1 MSSDDD
7 RERTD
12 DILDETVE
20 RRSGLERRSLTLLG
34 LLKGGFTPRRRY
46 GRRTGEEDGLVDW
59 HEPDLLFLAF
69 TILLLS
75 VTDAFFTLTLM
86 TNGAVEANPVM
97 ANVLREFPGYFATLK
112 MAITGA
118 GVIVL
123 VVMARTKVFRVV
135 RVRTVLQG
143 VLVAY
148 VGLVAYE
155 LWLLRGII

>member
-1 MSSDDD
+1 VSSDDNGKQSEND
-7 RERTD
+7 LSES
-12 DILDETVE
+12 VE
-20 RRSGLERRSLTLLG
+20 RRSGLERRTLTLLS

-46 GRRTGEEDGLVDW
+46 GRRLGEEDGLVDW

-97 ANVLREFPGYFATLK
+97 AWVLREYPGYFAALK

-118 GVIVL
+118 AVIVL
-123 VVMARTKVFRVV
+123 VVMARAKVFRVV
-135 RVRTVLQG
+135 RVRTIFQAA
-143 VLVAY
+143 LVAY
-148 VGLVAYE
+148 VALIAYE

>member
-1 MSSDDD
+1 M
-7 RERTD
+7 
-12 DILDETVE
+12 
-20 RRSGLERRSLTLLG
+20 
-34 LLKGGFTPRRRY
+34 KGGFTPRRRY
-46 GRRTGEEDGLVDW
+46 ARRAGEEEGLVDW

-97 ANVLREFPGYFATLK
+97 AYVLREFPGYFAALK

-123 VVMARTKVFRVV
+123 VVMARTRVFRIV
-135 RVRTVLQG
+135 RVRTVLQAALG
-143 VLVAY
+143 AY
-148 VGLVAYE
+148 VALISYE
-155 LWLLRGII
+155 LWLLREII